1 MNKKSNIS
9 KIGVLIIGLILLNFI
24 SDKLYQRFDLTED
37 QRYTLS
43 EPAKNILEKI
53 NAPIIIKVYLE
64 GDFPTEFKRLQIET
78 QQLLEELKSE
88 NNKIQ
93 FRFIN
98 PLGLEEDL
106 LNQGLVP
113 SQLSV
118 QENGV
123 VSEIVIFPWATIKKG
138 NKTERISLLKDTNA
152 QTQEAQLENAIQN
165 LEYAFVDAIH
175 KINAAKSK
183 SIAVLNGNNE
193 LDDIYIY
200 DFLQTLGQYYH
211 LAKFT
216 LDSVASN
223 PKSTLKN
230 LTEFDLVIIA
240 KPTERFTENE
250 KYTLDQ
256 YFINGGKTLWLVDN
270 VHAELD
276 SLITTGASL
285 AFPRDL
291 NLTDLFFNYGAR
303 INADLVTDL
312 YASKIP
318 LATGNVGNQTQY
330 DQFLWTYYPLTQSA
344 NNHPINKHIEAVN
357 FKFTSSI
364 DLLKNDIEKTILL
377 QSSPLSKTVGTPTI
391 VELKS
396 ISENKNPTNYN
407 NGNQPL
413 AVLLE
418 GEFKSAYADRIK
430 PFKSEI
436 NKDKSEANKM
446 ILIAD
451 GDVIANDISRGQPT
465 PLGIDKWTGQRFGNK
480 EFLMNSVNYLL
491 DDAGLLEIRN
501 KTVDLKILNREK
513 AFNKRTF
520 YQFLNVVFPLAI
532 LGLFGIVFNLIRKR
546 KYS

>member
-1 MNKKSNIS
+1 MSKKSNIS
-9 KIGVLIIGLILLNFI
+9 KISILIIGLILLNFI
-24 SDKLYQRFDLTED
+24 SDKVYQRFDLTED
-37 QRYTLS
+37 HRYTLS
-43 EPAKNILEKI
+43 NPAKNILEEL
-53 NAPIIIKVYLE
+53 NAPIIIDVYLE
-64 GDFPTEFKRLQIET
+64 GEFPSEFKRLQIET

-98 PLGLEEDL
+98 PLGLEKDL
-106 LNQGLVP
+106 IKQGLEP

-123 VSEIVIFPWATIKKG
+123 VSEIIIFPWATIKKG
-138 NKTERISLLKDTNA
+138 NKIERVSLLKDTNA

-175 KINAAKSK
+175 KINAKKEK
-183 SIAVLNGNNE
+183 SIAILKGNNE
-193 LDDIYIY
+193 LDDIYLY
-200 DFLQTLGQYYH
+200 DFLQTLGHYYH
-211 LAKFT
+211 LAQFT
-216 LDSVASN
+216 LDSVESN
-223 PKSTLKN
+223 PIATLKN
-230 LTEFDLVIIA
+230 LTDFDLVVIA

-270 VHAELD
+270 VLAELD
-276 SLITTGASL
+276 SLMTTGKSL
-285 AFPRDL
+285 VFPRDL

-303 INADLVTDL
+303 INTDLVTDL

-318 LATGNVGNQTQY
+318 LATGNMGSQTQY
-330 DQFLWTYYPLTQSA
+330 DQFLWTYYPVAQSA
-344 NNHPINKHIEAVN
+344 NNHPINKHIEPVS

-364 DLLKNDIEKTILL
+364 DLLKNDVQKTVLL

-391 VELKS
+391 VDLKS
-396 ISENKNPTNYN
+396 IRENKNPANYT

-418 GEFKSAYADRIK
+418 GNFKSAYADRIK
-430 PFKSEI
+430 PFKSSL
-436 NKDKSEANKM
+436 NKDISEANKM

-451 GDVIANDISRGQPT
+451 GDVIANQVSRGQPT
-465 PLGIDKWTGQRFGNK
+465 QLGVDKWTGQRFGNK
-480 EFLMNSVNYLL
+480 EFLMNCVNYLL
-491 DDAGLLEIRN
+491 DDNGLLEIRN

-513 AFNKRTF
+513 AFNERSF
-520 YQFLNVVFPLAI
+520 YQLLNVILPLTL
-532 LGLFGIVFNLIRKR
+532 LGLFGLIFHFIRKR